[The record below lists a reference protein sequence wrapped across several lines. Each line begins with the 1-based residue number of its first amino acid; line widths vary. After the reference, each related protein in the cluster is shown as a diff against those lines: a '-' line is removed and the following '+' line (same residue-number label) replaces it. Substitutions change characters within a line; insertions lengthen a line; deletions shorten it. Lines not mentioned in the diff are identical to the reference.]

1 MSDEKSVD
9 WDGIVASDNNG
20 TGSKNLAAAAPSA
33 AAAPLPDLPLVVG
46 RLPIECGAKRAVV
59 QLPEAT
65 KGVKCAAVFANAS
78 VLSDC
83 GNEADN
89 VCLPS
94 VLYARPLND
103 REIEVVFAGK
113 GERTVKGPG
122 WKSDPYGGQ
131 MTTRS
136 VDFGVPFVEVLVVT
150 GRSITC
156 GCDSENWAS
165 DDGWPQ

>member
-1 MSDEKSVD
+1 MTDETNVD
-9 WDGIVASDNNG
+9 WDGIVASDRDDKPIVG
-20 TGSKNLAAAAPSA
+20 VRDTAPMA

-46 RLPIECGAKRAVV
+46 RLPIECGAKKAIV

-65 KGVKCAAVFANAS
+65 QGVKCAAVFANTS

-83 GNEADN
+83 GNEAEDT
-89 VCLPS
+89 CLPS
-94 VLYARPLND
+94 VLRARPRND
-103 REIEVVFAGK
+103 REIEVVLSGK

-122 WKSDPYGGQ
+122 WKTDPYGGQ
-131 MTTRS
+131 MSTRP
-136 VDFGVPFVEVLVVT
+136 VDFGTPFVEVLVVT

-165 DDGWPQ
+165 DNGWPQ